1 MANIPDLRLRNA
13 KPQEKDYRIQIGGNT
28 YLDILTTGLKVWR
41 MRYLRPPEK
50 KPAILTLGYYPE
62 MGQPEVRQ
70 KAYDAKKLVK
80 QGIDPFSYYQAQ
92 LEKIEA
98 ERQEKARQNS
108 YSFERVAREWH
119 RHRNETL
126 KRWKPA
132 HSDKIIKSLEVD
144 IFPKIGG
151 ILVGDLTAPDILE
164 AVQTVIDRGA
174 IETAKKLNRRI
185 NSILSYAVTRRL
197 VRYNEAANLRE
208 EIPSAVSKNN
218 PYLVADELPDFM
230 RVLCSGEHMGAVV
243 RLAILFVMHTLV
255 RTSEARFAKWS
266 EFDFKSRLW
275 LIPADRMKMKVA
287 HVVPLSSQVIDI
299 LQELK
304 LYTGKYDYLFVTR
317 GFNQPMSENAMIY
330 ALYRI
335 GYAGRL
341 TIHGLRATGSTL
353 LNEVGFRSDV
363 IEVALAHKD
372 KNQIRVRYNHAL
384 YLEERRKM
392 LQWYSDYLSSLKE
405 AKLIAP
411 VKPPKGRMRVK
422 AL

>member
-1 MANIPDLRLRNA
+1 MANVPDLKLRNA

-62 MGQPEVRQ
+62 MGQPEVKQ

-80 QGIDPFSYYQAQ
+80 QGIDPFKYYQAQ

-98 ERQEKARQNS
+98 ERQAQARKDS

-119 RHRNETL
+119 KHRSETL
-126 KRWKPA
+126 KRWKPT
-132 HSDKIIKSLEVD
+132 HSERIIKSLEVN
-144 IFPKIGG
+144 IFPKIGA
-151 ILVGDLTAPDILE
+151 ILVSDLTAPDILE

-266 EFDFKSRLW
+266 EFDFESRLW

-287 HVVPLSSQVIDI
+287 HVVPLSNQVIEI

-353 LNEVGFRSDV
+353 LNEVGFRPDV

-372 KNQIRVRYNHAL
+372 KNQVRVRYNHAQ

-392 LQWYSDYLSSLKE
+392 LQWYSDYLDTLKDSE
-405 AKLIAP
+405 AVVPIKYKQEQISA
-411 VKPPKGRMRVK
+411 
-422 AL
+422 